1 MKACVL
7 GLICSLI
14 LSRPLAAQGSD
25 GRVVINLDS
34 GWRYA
39 ESRETMPLAVDSSAE
54 RVSAALATSAT
65 RWEGVTLPHTWN
77 AFDATDEAPGYRRAA
92 GWYRRTLNLDAYP
105 SGRRFVLYFEG
116 ANTVAD
122 VYVNGSRAGGHV
134 GGYVGFEVDITPF
147 VRHGDNE
154 LRVRV
159 DNSDDP
165 DLIPSD
171 RSDFVIYG
179 GLTRDV
185 WLKVLP
191 PVWLRHLEV
200 TTPLMTRN
208 SAQSHLLVE
217 IANPERRRGIY
228 EVTAVLRA
236 PDGSAVARAQTRVA
250 IPGDSTQAV
259 MMDLPVVHSPRLW
272 GPGHPSLYTL
282 VVSLS
287 RGDGRIDEIEERVG
301 FRWYRFEANGP
312 FYLNGERV
320 LLRGTQRHEDFAG
333 LGAALP
339 NERHRRDLEMIR
351 EMGANFVRLAHYPQD
366 PEVYRAADSLGLM
379 IWDELPWDRGGVGG
393 DRWRANTRRLLT
405 EQIRQNISHPSI
417 ILWSLGNEVS
427 DVVETFNRGDTA
439 SLRAFMS
446 ELKSIARSL
455 DPTRPSATRKFDAGA
470 DIVDVYSPSI
480 WAGWYR
486 GVYRDYEKAILDA
499 HSKFPRL
506 LHMEYGAD
514 AHYGRHSENPINGA
528 GLRVEPGYEESVG
541 RPVANIAREGDWSE
555 SYQTDLLDWH
565 LMVTERQSWFAGS
578 AQWIF
583 RDFATPL
590 RPENPIPF
598 VNEKGLFTR
607 DGKPKDSYYVYRAY
621 WTTSPKFVYIVSHTW
636 SERSGRAGMPVSV
649 RVYSN
654 CSSVDLS
661 VNGKSQGPK
670 PRVRDDFPG
679 QGLRWDVNLREG
691 RNDVVAVC
699 AGAGDAGVRDSLDFN
714 YTSVVAGRPEQI
726 ALTAKQLPN
735 GHLLVE
741 ARLLDGNRRQ
751 SLGAADRVYFNSQG
765 GGHLM
770 VDLGTPTG
778 SRVIQAANG
787 YAAIEFV
794 PPPAGTPATIIA
806 RTQEI
811 NGGRLDIVGSSVV
824 PPEVKR

>member
-1 MKACVL
+1 
-7 GLICSLI
+7 
-14 LSRPLAAQGSD
+14 
-25 GRVVINLDS
+25 
-34 GWRYA
+34 
-39 ESRETMPLAVDSSAE
+39 
-54 RVSAALATSAT
+54 
-65 RWEGVTLPHTWN
+65 
-77 AFDATDEAPGYRRAA
+77 
-92 GWYRRTLNLDAYP
+92 
-105 SGRRFVLYFEG
+105 
-116 ANTVAD
+116 
-122 VYVNGSRAGGHV
+122 
-134 GGYVGFEVDITPF
+134 
-147 VRHGDNE
+147 
-154 LRVRV
+154 
-159 DNSDDP
+159 
-165 DLIPSD
+165 
-171 RSDFVIYG
+171 
-179 GLTRDV
+179 
-185 WLKVLP
+185 
-191 PVWLRHLEV
+191 
-200 TTPLMTRN
+200 
-208 SAQSHLLVE
+208 
-217 IANPERRRGIY
+217 
-228 EVTAVLRA
+228 
-236 PDGSAVARAQTRVA
+236 
-250 IPGDSTQAV
+250 
-259 MMDLPVVHSPRLW
+259 VHNPRLW

-287 RGDGRIDEIEERVG
+287 SADGRIDQLEQRVG

-333 LGAALP
+333 VGAALP

-405 EQIRQNISHPSI
+405 EQIRQNINHPSI

-455 DPTRPSATRKFDAGA
+455 DPTRPTATRKFDAGA

-636 SERSGRAGMPVSV
+636 SERSGRAGTPVSV

-679 QGLRWDVNLREG
+679 QGLRWDVNLSEG

-765 GGHLM
+765 GGRLM

-794 PPPAGTPATIIA
+794 PPAAGTPATIIA

-824 PPEVKR
+824 PLEVKR

>member
-1 MKACVL
+1 MTARVL
-7 GLICSLI
+7 ALLLLLLMSE
-14 LSRPLAAQGSD
+14 SLAAQGVS
-25 GRVVINLDS
+25 GRGLINLNG
-34 GWRYA
+34 GWGYT
-39 ESRETMPLAVDSSAE
+39 ESDE
-54 RVSAALATSAT
+54 AAPRALDASAT
-65 RWEGVTLPHTWN
+65 RWQGVTLPHTWN
-77 AFDATDEAPGYRRAA
+77 AFDATDEAPGYRRGA
-92 GWYRRTLNLDAYP
+92 GWYRRTLNLDSYQP
-105 SGRRFVLYFEG
+105 GRRFVLYFEG
-116 ANTVAD
+116 ANTVSD

-147 VRHGDNE
+147 VRRGNNE

-185 WLKVLP
+185 WLEVLP
-191 PVWLRHLEV
+191 PISLAHLET
-200 TTPLMTRN
+200 TTPVVTRD
-208 SAQSHLLVE
+208 SARSHVLVE
-217 IANPERRRGIY
+217 IANPERRRGNY
-228 EVTAVLRA
+228 VVAASLHA
-236 PDGSAVARAQTRVA
+236 PDGSEVASARTRVA
-250 IPGDSTQAV
+250 IAGEPTRDLT
-259 MMDLPVVHSPRLW
+259 MDLPVVRSPLLW
-272 GPGHPSLYTL
+272 GPGHPSLYKL

-287 RGDGRIDEIEERVG
+287 SGDDRIDQLEQRVG
-301 FRWYRFEANGP
+301 LRWYRFEANGP
-312 FYLNGERV
+312 FYLNGERL
-320 LLRGTQRHEDFAG
+320 LLRGTQRHEDYAG
-333 LGAALP
+333 LGAALS
-339 NERHRRDLEMIR
+339 NERHRRDLETIR

-439 SLRAFMS
+439 SLRAFMG

-455 DPTRPSATRKFDAGA
+455 DPTRLTATRKFDAGA

-499 HSKFPRL
+499 QRKFPRL

-514 AHYGRHSENPINGA
+514 AHYSRHSENPINGA

-565 LMVTERQSWFAGS
+565 LMVTERQSWLAGS
-578 AQWIF
+578 AQWIL

-636 SERSGRAGMPVSV
+636 SERSGRAGKPVSV
-649 RVYSN
+649 RVYSS

-661 VNGKSQGPK
+661 VNGISQGAK

-679 QGLRWDVNLREG
+679 LGLRWDVNLSEG
-691 RNDVVAVC
+691 RNRVVAVC
-699 AGAGDAGVRDSLDFN
+699 AGTGDAAVRDSLDFN
-714 YTSVVAGRPEQI
+714 YTSAVAGRPEQI

-735 GHLLVE
+735 GNLLVE

-794 PPPAGTPATIIA
+794 PPAAGMRATIIA

-811 NGGRLDIVGSSVV
+811 NGGRLDLIGSSVV